1 MRKGKAWQ
9 CTKNI
14 WELPPFFLSSSIII
28 EVMHRYYIELQS
40 KLWWFSFHQAQG
52 EEWAAYSSA
61 FSLPRFVNCLTSV
74 HKQSAT
80 IKCFYI
86 SACQIRGQ
94 KAGRIVCGIRGR
106 NCVIFH
112 IYKVYTKQRQTVL
125 KIWWVSKNLRRCAP
139 PLPFTL
145 WLRLIKKA
153 PKCYLRQPAPASWW
167 PSFGSASWLWL
178 YSLTP
183 SMDKTRSCASATP
196 STWMNKNCRYTNITS
211 ALSLETRQITS
222 K

>member
-28 EVMHRYYIELQS
+28 EVVMHRYYTGLQS
-40 KLWWFSFHQAQG
+40 KLWWFSFHQAG
-52 EEWAAYSSA
+52 WVSCLHSA

-94 KAGRIVCGIRGR
+94 KAGRIVCGIRGETVSYFTTY
-106 NCVIFH
+106 N
-112 IYKVYTKQRQTVL
+112 KVYKTQRVL
-125 KIWWVSKNLRRCAP
+125 QIWWVSKNLRRCAP
-139 PLPFTL
+139 LCPSPLD
-145 WLRLIKKA
+145 RI
-153 PKCYLRQPAPASWW
+153 
-167 PSFGSASWLWL
+167 
-178 YSLTP
+178 
-183 SMDKTRSCASATP
+183 MI
-196 STWMNKNCRYTNITS
+196 ITS
-211 ALSLETRQITS
+211 
-222 K
+222 